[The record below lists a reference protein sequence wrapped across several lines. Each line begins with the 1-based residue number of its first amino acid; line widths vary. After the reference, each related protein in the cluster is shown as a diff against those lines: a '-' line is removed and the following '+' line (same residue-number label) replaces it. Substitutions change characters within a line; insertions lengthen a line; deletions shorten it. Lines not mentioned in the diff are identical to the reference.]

1 MFSLR
6 NSQKIIRKVIIMIFI
21 LGFGLLL
28 SNYLKKLNNKFND
41 IDDLENL
48 IQKVLK
54 TNSNS
59 QFVYYFSNSES
70 EDLFSKAQF
79 VMVPSIV
86 VKDYF
91 KNIPIDNYCLVI
103 LDRKITNNI
112 KIADSLTKFTNK
124 LFSEKDNSFEVL
136 LIKKK

>member
-1 MFSLR
+1 
-6 NSQKIIRKVIIMIFI
+6 
-21 LGFGLLL
+21 
-28 SNYLKKLNNKFND
+28 
-41 IDDLENL
+41 
-48 IQKVLK
+48 
-54 TNSNS
+54 
-59 QFVYYFSNSES
+59 
-70 EDLFSKAQF
+70 
-79 VMVPSIV
+79 MVPSIV